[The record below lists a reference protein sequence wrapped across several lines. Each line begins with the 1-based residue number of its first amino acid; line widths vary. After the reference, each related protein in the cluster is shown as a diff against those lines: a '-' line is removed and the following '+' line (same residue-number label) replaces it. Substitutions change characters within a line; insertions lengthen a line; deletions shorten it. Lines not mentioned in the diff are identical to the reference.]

1 MADKSTT
8 GTCSSALFEEG
19 QVLYFDPFHFND
31 AAGGQKP
38 KYYIVLKK
46 MADEMVLATLPTSKD
61 FVPSAVEKVHG
72 CLDRPE
78 INFNCYYYPADYA
91 VCTNGFG
98 FPRETYV
105 YGYRLQTH
113 KTADFARL
121 VAGGDTSISVM
132 GSLTHEEY
140 KAIVDCM
147 KQSPAVKRVYRNALS
162 M

>member
-1 MADKSTT
+1 MVDNSFTEQ
-8 GTCSSALFEEG
+8 SIDALFKEG
-19 QVLYFDPFHFND
+19 HVLYFNPFHFND
-31 AAGGQKP
+31 ATGGQKP

-46 MADEMVLATLPTSKD
+46 MDDEIVLATLPTSKD
-61 FVPSAVEKVHG
+61 FIPTAIEKVHG
-72 CLDRPE
+72 CLDYPD

-113 KTADFARL
+113 NTSDFASL
-121 VAGGDTSISVM
+121 VTGGETSISMM
-132 GSLTHEEY
+132 GCLNQEEY

-147 KQSPAVKRVYRNALS
+147 KQSPAVKRVYRNVLS
-162 M
+162 R

>member
-1 MADKSTT
+1 
-8 GTCSSALFEEG
+8 
-19 QVLYFDPFHFND
+19 
-31 AAGGQKP
+31 
-38 KYYIVLKK
+38 

-61 FVPSAVEKVHG
+61 FVPSTVEKVHG
-72 CLDRPE
+72 CMDRPE

-105 YGYRLQTH
+105 YGYRLQMH
-113 KTADFARL
+113 KTADFSRL
-121 VAGGDTSISVM
+121 VAGGDTSISIK
-132 GSLTHEEY
+132 GCLTDEEY

-162 M
+162 K